1 TRTVADN
8 ALVLQS
14 IVGVDA
20 NDSTSAPVEVPDFS
34 AGLTGDI
41 KGLRIGIPTEYMG
54 EGVDP
59 RVKEVVQQAIAQFEA
74 LGATVHEVS
83 LPHSEYGIATYYLL
97 ASSEASAN
105 LARFD
110 GVRYGHRA
118 ENPQNLMDL
127 YKRSRSEG
135 FGEEVKRRIMLGT
148 FALSSGYYDAYYKKA
163 QQVRTLI
170 KNDFHKAFETVDVI
184 VGPTAPTTAFKIGEN
199 TKDPLTMY
207 ANDILTIPVN
217 LAGAPAIS
225 VPCGFVDG
233 LPVGLQIIGRHFD
246 EVTVYRAAHAY
257 EQATNWHTHKPTL

>member
-1 TRTVADN
+1 
-8 ALVLQS
+8 
-14 IVGVDA
+14 
-20 NDSTSAPVEVPDFS
+20 
-34 AGLTGDI
+34 LTGDI
-41 KGLRIGIPTEYMG
+41 KGLRIGLPSEYFG
-54 EGVDP
+54 EGVDAGV
-59 RVKEVVQQAIAQFEA
+59 RDAVQKAIAKLEE

-83 LPHSEYGIATYYLL
+83 LPHSKYGIATYYLL

-148 FALSSGYYDAYYKKA
+148 FALSSGYYDAYYKKS

-170 KNDFHKAFETVDVI
+170 KQDFEKAFQSVDVI
-184 VGPTAPTTAFKIGEN
+184 VGPTTPTPAFEIGSN

-207 ANDILTIPVN
+207 ANDLLTIPMN
-217 LAGAPAIS
+217 LAGVPAIS
-225 VPCGFVDG
+225 VPCGFANG
-233 LPVGLQIIGRHFD
+233 LPVGLQIIGKHFD
-246 EVTVYRAAHAY
+246 ESTVYKVAHAY
-257 EQATNWHTHKPTL
+257 EQHTTWHKEKPTL